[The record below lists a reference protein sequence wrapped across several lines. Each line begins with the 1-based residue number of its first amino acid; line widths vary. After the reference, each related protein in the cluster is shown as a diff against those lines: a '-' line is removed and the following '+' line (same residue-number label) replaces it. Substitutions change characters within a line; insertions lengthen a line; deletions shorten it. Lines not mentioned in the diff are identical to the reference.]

1 MIDPKTGGKEGGGGR
16 RGGGG
21 GGGGEGG
28 ALRMFPLKPQLE
40 AGLGWD
46 RMGGQTVWPGDA

>member
-1 MIDPKTGGKEGGGGR
+1 M
-16 RGGGG
+16 GGG